1 MRARETYW
9 GLDSRGVGT
18 DVFQPRI
25 MEFPTNI
32 PVPLPAYSII
42 LSEDRSLDHCP
53 HMSLSLV
60 EAPNDPIK
68 HPLEVGNV
76 KCLTAEVYGEFNSS
90 VIVTSR
96 QYTARN
102 SLTDG

>member
-1 MRARETYW
+1 
-9 GLDSRGVGT
+9 
-18 DVFQPRI
+18 

-42 LSEDRSLDHCP
+42 LSEDRSLDHCLYMP
-53 HMSLSLV
+53 RSLV
-60 EAPNDPIK
+60 ETPNDPIK

-76 KCLTAEVYGEFNSS
+76 KCLTAEVYGEFNSC

-96 QYTARN
+96 HYTARN
-102 SLTDG
+102 ILTDG

>member
-1 MRARETYW
+1 MGSGQQGSWDRCIST
-9 GLDSRGVGT
+9 
-18 DVFQPRI
+18 
-25 MEFPTNI
+25 TNNGI
-32 PVPLPAYSII
+32 SDRHSCPLPAYSII
-42 LSEDRSLDHCP
+42 LSEEDRSLDHCP